1 MKTKCTLCPR
11 ECVLAEGQTGSCG
24 ARSNLEGQITST
36 NYGRISAIMLDPIE
50 KKPLREYHPGSYVLS
65 VGSYGCNLTCPF
77 CQNHHISRE
86 GGEEWVEATGKYYS
100 NYETI
105 LPQALVDLALSAKSK
120 GNVGI
125 AYTYNEPL
133 VGYEYVWD
141 VSGLAGK
148 VGLKNILVTNGCFQ
162 EEYFRDMA
170 QRMDA
175 MNIDIKSFQPGF
187 YERIGGN
194 LQVVLNNV
202 AEAVN
207 HCHVEITTLII
218 PGENDSEEEMEA
230 LSRWISQI
238 DPKIPFHIS
247 RFFPHYLMTDKEA
260 TSRETIDRLVDMAS
274 KHLHSV
280 YKGNY

>member
-1 MKTKCTLCPR
+1 MKMKCTLCPR

-24 ARSNLEGQITST
+24 ARSNLEGQITSI
-36 NYGRISAIMLDPIE
+36 NYGRISAIMLDPME

-77 CQNHHISRE
+77 CQNYHISRE
-86 GGEEWVEATGKYYS
+86 GGEEWVESTGKYYS
-100 NYETI
+100 SYETL
-105 LPQALVDLALSAKSK
+105 LPQALVDLAQAAKSK

-141 VSGLAGK
+141 VSGLARK
-148 VGLKNILVTNGCFQ
+148 MELKNILVTNGCFQ
-162 EEYFRDMA
+162 EDSFRDMA
-170 QRMDA
+170 HRMDA
-175 MNIDIKSFQPGF
+175 MNIDIKSFQPEF
-187 YERIGGN
+187 YGRIGGD

-202 AEAVN
+202 TEAVN

-238 DPKIPFHIS
+238 DPEIPFHIS

-260 TSRETIDRLVDMAS
+260 TPRETIDRLVDIAS
-274 KHLHSV
+274 KHLHRV